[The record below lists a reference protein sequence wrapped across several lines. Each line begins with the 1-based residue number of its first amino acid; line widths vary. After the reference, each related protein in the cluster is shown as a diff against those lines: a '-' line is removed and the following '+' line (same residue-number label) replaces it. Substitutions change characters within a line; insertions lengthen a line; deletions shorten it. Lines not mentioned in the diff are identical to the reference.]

1 MRGSA
6 IVIRNNKFVNAG
18 IIIGTCVILVSG
30 IVVFKKRVIDAGSA
44 EKQLKE
50 LEALLDEIRNPS
62 QSERVQ
68 KHLKREQRR
77 RS

>member
-1 MRGSA
+1 
-6 IVIRNNKFVNAG
+6 VIRNNKFVNAG

-30 IVVFKKRVIDAGSA
+30 IILFKKRLIDAGSA